1 MQNNPTLDSALL
13 PGLYRKTILSFPLV
27 TIALLVLVL
36 CFFGWQARNF
46 ALDAS
51 ADALLLEDDKDLQTF
66 RETAKKYSVG
76 DFLVVTYQS
85 KSDLWTTESI
95 SQLSEL
101 SAELETVESVDTVLS
116 LLDVPLLTSA
126 GVSLTELTRN
136 VPTLA
141 THPES
146 DLSLVEKELTE
157 SPVFRDLIIS
167 EDGSVT
173 AMMLNLKS
181 DENYSALSEQRS
193 ALKLKEL
200 SGGLSDEESA
210 QLTTVNTEFD
220 KVRAAYNKQRH
231 DDIASIRTILKNH
244 RSKAQTHLG
253 GVPMVTDDMISYIA
267 RDLVVF
273 GIGVVVFILATLTLI
288 FRQMRWVMLP
298 VASCLFAGL
307 SVTGLLGLIGW
318 KVTVIS
324 SNFMSLMFILTMSM
338 NIHLV
343 VRFRRLK
350 RENPE
355 LGHTDRV

>member
-1 MQNNPTLDSALL
+1 LL

-76 DFLVVTYQS
+76 DFLV
-85 KSDLWTTESI
+85 
-95 SQLSEL
+95 
-101 SAELETVESVDTVLS
+101 LS

-167 EDGSVT
+167 EERT
-173 AMMLNLKS
+173 
-181 DENYSALSEQRS
+181 EWRSE
-193 ALKLKEL
+193 
-200 SGGLSDEESA
+200 
-210 QLTTVNTEFD
+210 
-220 KVRAAYNKQRH
+220 
-231 DDIASIRTILKNH
+231 
-244 RSKAQTHLG
+244 
-253 GVPMVTDDMISYIA
+253 
-267 RDLVVF
+267 
-273 GIGVVVFILATLTLI
+273 
-288 FRQMRWVMLP
+288 
-298 VASCLFAGL
+298 
-307 SVTGLLGLIGW
+307 
-318 KVTVIS
+318 
-324 SNFMSLMFILTMSM
+324 
-338 NIHLV
+338 
-343 VRFRRLK
+343 
-350 RENPE
+350 
-355 LGHTDRV
+355 